1 MLDKPGLK
9 SSFEDFRQWPELSET
24 SPFFP
29 SRRIIEDVALRL
41 LSLWRINSIK
51 GATDETITRNHV
63 QESAREKHPTASDD
77 LQALWRSNL
86 FIELFESSPRGS
98 RQKNSLT
105 QPPKKGA

>member
-1 MLDKPGLK
+1 MAGTIRNISAFPG
-9 SSFEDFRQWPELSET
+9 
-24 SPFFP
+24 
-29 SRRIIEDVALRL
+29 RRIIEDVAPRL

-98 RQKNSLT
+98 RQKNSLRRSGRWISQSFLGMYSST
-105 QPPKKGA
+105 H